1 MHPVNEWFRAS
12 DIQQDGKSFPLASS
26 PSFAWM
32 PTVQSYLIMTVLGT
46 DRPGLVSS
54 LADTVARHGGN
65 WLESRMA
72 RLAGQFAGIVRIECP
87 ATAVDALLRE
97 LRTPGIA
104 GLTVQAAREA
114 AVEMPARRTLTVE
127 VVGND
132 RPGIVRELSAAI
144 AGAGGNVEELT
155 TGLES
160 APMSGHPMFRARGV
174 ISIPENTPPDELT
187 SAIESLGGDLTV
199 DIVR

>member
-1 MHPVNEWFRAS
+1 MN
-12 DIQQDGKSFPLASS
+12 
-26 PSFAWM
+26 
-32 PTVQSYLIMTVLGT
+32 SYLVMTVLGT

-54 LADTVARHGGN
+54 LADLVASHGGN

-72 RLAGQFAGIVRIECP
+72 RLAGQFAGIVRIECE
-87 ATAVDALLRE
+87 ASSADALAKE
-97 LRTPGIA
+97 LQGPSIP
-104 GLTVQAAREA
+104 GLTILVARED
-114 AVEMPARRTLTVE
+114 AVENEERRTVNVE

-144 AGAGGNVEELT
+144 AKAGGNIEELT

-174 ISIPENTPPDELT
+174 ISIPENAGVTVLT
-187 SAIESLGGDLTV
+187 DAIEHLGGDLTV
-199 DIVR
+199 DVAV